1 MTAGKK
7 KQPHK
12 NQPTPKHQA
21 RPLLYSIE
29 IKGVNAA
36 VPGVVQPQYISMERG
51 GRESQRNALQ
61 VAKNGLKIKVGSD
74 ALPKHSTVIVT
85 LTSGLNREYIGTF
98 PAPYVML
105 PLPMVLSL
113 SAVL

>member
-1 MTAGKK
+1 M
-7 KQPHK
+7 
-12 NQPTPKHQA
+12 
-21 RPLLYSIE
+21 L
-29 IKGVNAA
+29 
-36 VPGVVQPQYISMERG
+36 QYQEWFSHSTSLWSGEGGER
-51 GRESQRNALQ
+51 QRNALQ

-74 ALPKHSTVIVT
+74 ALLKHSTVIVT

-113 SAVL
+113 SAVP